1 MVSDAIGR
9 RWTAR
14 AAVRT
19 TFCVHGLVSAAWVA
33 RIPQIK
39 AELGLTEGALGLA
52 LLGSPVGVV
61 IAVRFT
67 GRIAARWGSG
77 PATRASGVAAALALV
92 PLGLA
97 GNLGALTAAL
107 AVLGLA
113 LGVLDVAMNAQAVA
127 VERREGRPL
136 MSGMHGAWS
145 IGALC
150 GALTGSWA
158 AHLHVPVPVHLGGA
172 GAALALAA
180 LLCTRGLLDGAAERL
195 AFADDADE
203 GEGGRDGGALR
214 SARWS
219 LLLLGVIG
227 LCSFLGEGAMADWTA
242 VYLRETLG
250 TGAGFAGL
258 GYAGCAVAMA
268 AARLAGDRVIAA
280 VGPVRVL
287 RTGGLLA
294 AAALGAGLLSGDP
307 VVSVIGFTLYGLG
320 VAVVAPVTFGAAG
333 NLPGVP
339 AATGISWVTSIGYT
353 GFLAG
358 PPVIGFVAQGIGL
371 TWALAVP
378 VALALLITALAGAAR
393 TARR

>member
-1 MVSDAIGR
+1 MVSEAAGGR
-9 RWTAR
+9 WSAR

-19 TFCVHGLVSAAWVA
+19 TFAVHGLISAAWVA

-39 AELGLTEGALGLA
+39 AELGLTEGALGVA

-61 IAVRFT
+61 VAVCLT
-67 GRIAARWGSG
+67 GRMAARWGSG
-77 PATRASGVAAALALV
+77 PVVRVSGVAAGLALV

-97 GNLGALTAAL
+97 GGLGALTAAL
-107 AVLGLA
+107 TVLGLM

-145 IGALC
+145 VGALG

-158 AHLHVPVPVHLGGA
+158 AHLGVPVSGHLGVA
-172 GAALALAA
+172 GAVLALAA
-180 LLCTRGLLDGAAERL
+180 LLGARGLLDDTASGAVSAG
-195 AFADDADE
+195 DADE
-203 GEGGRDGGALR
+203 DGGGAGGALR
-214 SARWS
+214 AVRWP
-219 LLLLGVIG
+219 LLMLGVLG
-227 LCSFLGEGAMADWTA
+227 LCSFLGEGAMADWSA

-250 TGAGFAGL
+250 SGAGVAGL

-268 AARLAGDRVIAA
+268 TARLAGDRVIAA

-287 RTGGLLA
+287 RGGGLLA
-294 AAALGAGLLSGDP
+294 AAALGGGLLSGHP
-307 VVSVIGFTLYGLG
+307 MIAVLGFTLYGLG
-320 VAVVAPVTFGAAG
+320 VAVVAPITFGAAG

-339 AATGISWVTSIGYT
+339 AATGISWVTSIGYA

-358 PPVIGFVAQGIGL
+358 PPTIGFIAQAVGL

-378 VALALLITALAGAAR
+378 VALALLIVALAEAAR
-393 TARR
+393 PARS